1 MFLDKLK
8 KRQWNNILDEYLRK
22 TEQDQETTS
31 AQVKNE
37 LGGSNKLLT
46 PNWYWYRY
54 IDEQIVPLPMSSSL
68 VQVAESNLLSPISN
82 LRSKLCISVSSG
94 LDVASMASRES
105 IKCPPPPVMFP
116 KRVDADFS
124 VVLTISRQRRFRNKY
139 SSIRVAPL
147 GAEPSQPRCPDG
159 DPILRAGR
167 TFRDYEVIWRP
178 MSAKLG
184 ESWAENILRSH
195 TGQMS
200 NNEIMWKAIKM
211 CWFDDL
217 EIQIESRFLFVSRIV
232 FTHFARNFRKLSS
245 PFLQIPVQKIEMA
258 ILARIYEWML
268 DEEESFL
275 VNQNLLAFYAA
286 AYCLGVKPLM
296 KQAWNIISSNEDY
309 DIWEISAFRNYIMA
323 RDFRCQD
330 IMAAML
336 SRLRKSFL
344 PIVASWEFLE
354 FDVNEVTSL
363 LEQDMLCVNSEDEIF
378 FAAFHW
384 LDYSWAER
392 KKFAAMVMQKV
403 RFALLS
409 PWLRRSI
416 CNVPEND
423 RIGEIA
429 QIPEIWSLIWEGTLL
444 CQVIIALGEPECRKS
459 TTVRRMLKDFEEK
472 TVNERNW
479 VFCEGVPHHHDRKCA
494 RYREL
499 TYESFKRFL
508 HRLHNQSVIFMNNLQ
523 LVPNRITNTYCCCID
538 VNFCPDDERTCPM
551 PPFYR
556 EHLDLDKKFP
566 PYCSSG

>member
-1 MFLDKLK
+1 MFLDKSK
-8 KRQWNNILDEYLRK
+8 KRQWNSILEEYVRQ
-22 TEQDQETTS
+22 TEQDQGTTS

-37 LGGSNKLLT
+37 LEGSNKLLT

-54 IDEQIVPLPMSSSL
+54 IDEQIVPLQMSSSL
-68 VQVAESNLLSPISN
+68 VQVAESNMLSPISN

-94 LDVASMASRES
+94 LDVASMASSES
-105 IKCPPPPVMFP
+105 IKCPPPPIMFP
-116 KRVDADFS
+116 KRVDSDFS
-124 VVLTISRQRRFRNKY
+124 VVLTISRQRRFRNRY

-147 GAEPSQPRCPDG
+147 GAESIQPSPDG
-159 DPILRAGR
+159 DPILRSGG

-178 MSAKLG
+178 MSAKLD

-200 NNEIMWKAIKM
+200 KFRNILSYIQGLPPNTYSGNNEIMWKAIRM

-217 EIQIESRFLFVSRIV
+217 EIQIESRFLFVSRVV

-245 PFLQIPVQKIEMA
+245 PFLQIPVQRIEMA

-309 DIWEISAFRNYIMA
+309 DIWEINAFRTYIMA

-330 IMAAML
+330 IMVAML

-403 RFALLS
+403 RFSLVS

-429 QIPEIWSLIWEGTLL
+429 QIPE
-444 CQVIIALGEPECRKS
+444 V
-459 TTVRRMLKDFEEK
+459 
-472 TVNERNW
+472 
-479 VFCEGVPHHHDRKCA
+479 
-494 RYREL
+494 
-499 TYESFKRFL
+499 
-508 HRLHNQSVIFMNNLQ
+508 SV
-523 LVPNRITNTYCCCID
+523 
-538 VNFCPDDERTCPM
+538 
-551 PPFYR
+551 
-556 EHLDLDKKFP
+556 
-566 PYCSSG
+566 